1 MMEKLKNSAK
11 TQLINI
17 AFNAFLETQFL
28 KASDVWLTLK
38 KKRRYNTNLSSRCI
52 HRCIYIKDNTIRG
65 ISIHTCLLTLYLFL
79 LGFTENIRHLIW
91 RLVTVTLICNMCD
104 SHSPSFPTSSF
115 ATLRQLLQSTD
126 TFLMNLSSLQ
136 RWVCNRFTCISFHT
150 QFVFVKL
157 KK

>member
-91 RLVTVTLICNMCD
+91 RLVTLICNMCD
-104 SHSPSFPTSSF
+104 SHSHQVFQHPV
-115 ATLRQLLQSTD
+115 LLLKTTVAIYRHLFD
-126 TFLMNLSSLQ
+126 ESLF
-136 RWVCNRFTCISFHT
+136 FTAMSM
-150 QFVFVKL
+150 
-157 KK
+157 